1 MVTLIDYII
10 YTALSRRPAI
20 ECRLAGS
27 GGPRW
32 CDLIVEE
39 ETSMKICV
47 LAAALV
53 GFAMTTPALADLKC
67 GDGHHS
73 VPFEFSQGDLV
84 TTWAGPVPEK
94 AKVSFATSAPFDSAA
109 RDLGQDIPSGFPE
122 KYTQNIKQVDIFN
135 QSMAWSTQQL
145 IEVEK
150 KYGFIIDRDD
160 EALPIFER
168 YSKTGHNFITVLV
181 QHPAVPAS
189 VFPFSSC
196 SIVLQRG
203 IIQYAEGKETLFLRS
218 YFHSKNEHGDFVNFV
233 PKGGL
238 AISFSSTEIWFPLS
252 LTKVISEPASYVVL
266 DILTEKPLE
275 AGRVPTPFRSERDA
289 KEISFEGRKFF
300 ATRVTAKFE
309 SGKDL
314 EDFRLRLAAVEFQAH
329 GLHLKRTRIVRVCYW
344 IGMR

>member
-1 MVTLIDYII
+1 MLYFLLLYIAYLSSYI
-10 YTALSRRPAI
+10 FNKALSRRQEV

-27 GGPRW
+27 NGARW

-39 ETSMKICV
+39 ETPMKTFV
-47 LAAALV
+47 LATALV
-53 GFAMTTPALADLKC
+53 GFAMTSPALADLKC
-67 GDGHHS
+67 GDGRHS

-84 TTWAGPVPEK
+84 TTWAGPVPQN

-109 RDLGQDIPSGFPE
+109 RDLGQDVPSGFPE

-135 QSMAWSTQQL
+135 QSMAWSTEQL
-145 IEVEK
+145 IEIQK
-150 KYGFIIDRDD
+150 KYGFIIDRGD

-168 YSKTGHNFITVLV
+168 YSKTGHNFVTVLV

-189 VFPFSSC
+189 VFPFSAC

-203 IIQYAEGKETLFLRS
+203 IIQYTEGKETLFLRS
-218 YFHSKNEHGDFVNFV
+218 YFHSSNEHGDFVNFV

-238 AISFSSTEIWFPLS
+238 AISFSTAEIWFPLS

-266 DILTEKPLE
+266 DILTDKPLE
-275 AGRVPTPFRSERDA
+275 AGRAPTPFRSERDA
-289 KEISFEGRKFF
+289 KEVTFEGKKFF
-300 ATRVTAKFE
+300 ATRVTAKFD

-314 EDFRLRLAAVEFQAH
+314 EDFRLRP
-329 GLHLKRTRIVRVCYW
+329 
-344 IGMR
+344 